1 MQNIT
6 KIVVPVDLQQHTEK
20 LTEFAVNIAGKL
32 DAKVC
37 FVHVVAPLDSYA
49 GVVHP
54 SWDQIEKELMDHA
67 EEKIDNIIT
76 DNKEKCA
83 GCNGKVLYGDVV
95 DHILTYCKNEQAS
108 LVIIGTH
115 GRKGLE
121 KIMLGSVA
129 NEIVQKASCP
139 TLLFNPYR

>member
-20 LTEFAVNIAGKL
+20 LTEFAINIAGKL
-32 DAKVC
+32 DAAVS
-37 FVHVVAPLDSYA
+37 FIHVVKPLDSYS

-54 SWDQIEKELMDHA
+54 SWDQIEKELKEHA
-67 EEKIDNIIT
+67 QEKIDNLVT
-76 DNKEKCA
+76 DNKAQCA
-83 GCNGKVLYGDVV
+83 GCSGKVSYGDAV
-95 DHILTYCKNEQAS
+95 DQILAYVEAEKAS
-108 LVIIGTH
+108 MIIIGTH

-129 NEIVQKASCP
+129 SEIAKQAPCP
-139 TLLFNPYR
+139 TLLFNPYK